1 MSISLSMKGP
11 AFFSLTDGNESQTN
25 QGNDIWKGLIHEPF
39 GKLEEF
45 KKMIS
50 TAFIKF
56 DTDSSTG
63 LKSMELLPMLNDLC
77 KVQNLPK
84 PGATKIGKFF
94 AIKKTAFI
102 VEYLGRDE
110 NNKIS

>member
-1 MSISLSMKGP
+1 MKGP
-11 AFFSLTDGNESQTN
+11 AFLSLTDGNESQTN

-56 DTDSSTG
+56 DTDRSRG
-63 LKSMELLPMLNDLC
+63 LKSMDLLAMLNDLC
-77 KVQNLPK
+77 EIQSLPK
-84 PGATKIGKFF
+84 PGAPKIGTFS
-94 AIKKTAFI
+94 AIKKIAFI
-102 VEYLGRDE
+102 VEYLRRDE